1 MTQTKAKR
9 GPGRPKGSKNKSKTE
24 VTVVKRGRGRP
35 KGSKNKVK
43 SEVNVSKVK
52 RGRGRPKGS
61 KNKKSVTSEPNLSE
75 VIDIPFPKPIHESQ
89 RIENIRYIASFYQYP
104 DGRKKLAISTPK
116 KRGRKSELE
125 NFDPEKLLKE
135 DLDSDKLIYG
145 QSDID
150 DELNRMDGFVDM
162 AKNRDRYSDDF

>member
-1 MTQTKAKR
+1 MTKVVKR
-9 GPGRPKGSKNKSKTE
+9 GPGRPKGSKNKTKTD

-43 SEVNVSKVK
+43 SSDTPSTK

-61 KNKKSVTSEPNLSE
+61 KNKSTVSLEPNLEE
-75 VIDIPFPKPIHESQ
+75 VMDIPFPNPIHESQ
-89 RIENIRYIASFYQYP
+89 RIENIRHMVSFYQHP
-104 DGRKKLAISTPK
+104 DGRKKVAISTPK

-135 DLDSDKLIYG
+135 DLDSDKLVYK
-145 QSDID
+145 QSDVD
-150 DELNRMDGFVDM
+150 EELNRMDAYRDM
-162 AKNRDRYSDDF
+162 TINKDRY